1 MGINEDLRSFINKYR
16 VEKGKPYTNTSIGSP
31 KVSLNIS
38 DENYDEFINLY
49 SLALTNGVQ
58 LYFTEKPL
66 DPSPLRVDIDF
77 RFTIPDD
84 KSGIYSSQTSN
95 SSLNNNKRY
104 ERLYNDDNIF
114 KIIDGYYNII
124 SKYLN
129 LTDDNNIAYVMEK
142 PNPVEFRNKL
152 KDGIH
157 IVFPHIIISNNVQH
171 FIRRKIIDIGDTIF
185 KDLPICNDYESIIDK
200 AIIDVNCW
208 QMYGS
213 KKPDCETYRV
223 SSIYK
228 FKNGETIKTN
238 YSLNAADELN
248 FIKLFSM
255 RCKHV
260 VADNNLIKEEFITEI
275 NQYSKHILPALDSKL
290 KSKVQNNILG
300 KALNSDK
307 RYVSEDELTFIK
319 KLVKKLSFLLDDS

>member
-104 ERLYNDDNIF
+104 ERLYSDDNIF

-129 LTDDNNIAYVMEK
+129 ITEDNNIAYVMEK

-157 IVFPHIIISNNVQH
+157 IIFPHIIISNNVQH

-185 KDLPICNDYESIIDK
+185 KDLPICNDYESIVDK
-200 AIIDVNCW
+200 AIIDVNC
-208 QMYGS
+208 
-213 KKPDCETYRV
+213 
-223 SSIYK
+223 
-228 FKNGETIKTN
+228 
-238 YSLNAADELN
+238 
-248 FIKLFSM
+248 
-255 RCKHV
+255 
-260 VADNNLIKEEFITEI
+260 
-275 NQYSKHILPALDSKL
+275 
-290 KSKVQNNILG
+290 
-300 KALNSDK
+300 
-307 RYVSEDELTFIK
+307 
-319 KLVKKLSFLLDDS
+319 